1 VALPWESI
9 DSQEGQVPTN
19 WEAESGGQWH
29 LETPPGDWQME
40 PLPEQPG
47 PRGDEVEGESPATP
61 FDSGGFAFRLPE
73 VEDEEAYPPRAA
85 AETGGWTIA
94 ILCMGLGI
102 IAACLVIP
110 QADANRRLAYERE
123 KLRLDLTQVQKQ
135 IAVNKAFLW
144 EMESDPQLTERLA
157 QREMRA
163 VQQGEAVVDTAGSGS
178 APSASAD
185 AERMSPFSIINVPPP
200 AALAPYQPV
209 GGYFARLCRS
219 PQSHVY
225 LLGAGMILVA
235 GGLVLG
241 GAQGLREPSVQH
253 ERTTGEKTEAQSPE
267 NSEVAEKD

>member
-1 VALPWESI
+1 MVVRLGGGGNAQPGTLPWESI
-9 DSQEGQVPTN
+9 DSQEGKVPTN
-19 WEAESGGQWH
+19 WDAQSGGQWH

-40 PLPEQPG
+40 SLPEPPQG
-47 PRGDEVEGESPATP
+47 LGDEVEKDNLTTP
-61 FDSGGFAFRLPE
+61 FDFPEPE
-73 VEDEEAYPPRAA
+73 VEDEEAYPPRVA

-110 QADANRRLAYERE
+110 QADANRRLVYERE

-135 IAVNKAFLW
+135 IAVNHEFLS
-144 EMESDPQLTERLA
+144 EMEHDPQLTERLA

-163 VQQGEAVVDTAGSGS
+163 VQQGEAIVDTRPDARS
-178 APSASAD
+178 AKSPSAD
-185 AERMSPFSIINVPPP
+185 AERMSPFNIINVPPP
-200 AALAPYQPV
+200 AALAPYKPV
-209 GGYFARLCRS
+209 GGYFSSLCRS

-241 GAQGLREPSVQH
+241 GAQAPRSGLP
-253 ERTTGEKTEAQSPE
+253 
-267 NSEVAEKD
+267 D